1 MEEKKVIVYG
11 FENEGKIFWNGD
23 AILCKSIKTNLPI
36 YAAPIIIEET
46 EISTIIEKIN
56 NIEATLLDSKSF
68 IFINKLARNRGKIPS
83 WKIVLHSNAL
93 KFKVGYEDEKD
104 DK

>member
-11 FENEGKIFWNGD
+11 FENEAKIYWNGD
-23 AILCKSIKTNLPI
+23 TILCKSLKTNLPI

-46 EISTIIEKIN
+46 EISGIIEKIK
-56 NIEATLLDSKSF
+56 NIEETISESF
-68 IFINKLARNRGKIPS
+68 IFVDKLARNRGKTPS
-83 WKIVLHSNAL
+83 WKIVLYSNAL
-93 KFKVGYEDEKD
+93 KFKVGYEDEKH